1 MAVRAQDMVSMLRHQ
16 LQKFNDIADG
26 GFPEERRLDEVLEG
40 FGSCEN
46 QTFAFVFCLLDADDC
61 DADAC
66 IDSIPS
72 EGGGCS
78 KADDLAED
86 LGTCCD
92 SQCEDEATTF
102 IECPADEFCAAAGI
116 GKLVSFGAAL
126 LLGMSM
132 MVI

>member
-1 MAVRAQDMVSMLRHQ
+1 MHAQDMVSMFRRQ
-16 LQKFNDIADG
+16 LQKLNSIVDG
-26 GFPEERRLDEVLEG
+26 GLPEERRLDEEVLEG
-40 FGSCEN
+40 LESCEN
-46 QTFAFVFCLLDADDC
+46 QTLAFVFCLIDADDC

-72 EGGGCS
+72 QGKGCS

-92 SQCEDEATTF
+92 SQCEDEAATF
-102 IECPADEFCAAAGI
+102 VECAADEFCAAAGI

-126 LLGMSM
+126 LLGISM
-132 MVI
+132 MVL